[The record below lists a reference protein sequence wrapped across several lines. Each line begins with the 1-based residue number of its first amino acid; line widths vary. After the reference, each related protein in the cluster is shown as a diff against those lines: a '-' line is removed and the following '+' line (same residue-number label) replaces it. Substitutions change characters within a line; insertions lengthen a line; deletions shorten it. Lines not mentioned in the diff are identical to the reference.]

1 MTYDPHKMRI
11 HDMRPISS
19 DVSLDTQG
27 FALVEQR
34 SAVQDFWD
42 DDEVRRVYYPE
53 AERVIKQVTGASR
66 VFIFDHLQRRRVT
79 GLQDRAPGGPRQPA
93 TRVHVD
99 HTAKSGPQRVR
110 DLLPDEAEELLKGR
124 VQVINFVA
132 PALQPAAG
140 RAARGVRLPH
150 RRMPTTSCPRTW
162 STRNGSA
169 RPIRCGTTRRTS
181 WYYVPEMRRDEA
193 LLLKIADTRTDIPA
207 RFMPHTS
214 FTDPTTPAR
223 RASARKHRGP
233 HARLPPGLRLGSSSP
248 CPHTFPSPARA
259 GEGQGGGDA
268 ALRRRSTAMLSGV
281 YRFPQMESVVFGKPF
296 AEALAQ
302 EVDRLDARA
311 VFVLASGTLSRETD
325 LVERLRQVLGNRF
338 AGVCAKIGAHTPRT
352 DVVAAAN
359 AAREAGADLIVT
371 LGGGSVTDAAKMVGL
386 CLGNDVTDARAA
398 RRLPRPRSPPTARPS
413 ARRSSRRACARSRS
427 RRPCRPASSRP
438 APAAP
443 TPRATSRKA
452 SAIR

>member
-1 MTYDPHKMRI
+1 MSKTDSLPYVEAELNYLGPMTERPRYYAYEIGERSNMTYDPHKMRI

-66 VFIFDHLQRRRVT
+66 VFIFDHLQRRRIT

-124 VQVINFVA
+124 VQVINFWRPLFSPLQDAPLAVCDSRTVA
-132 PALQPAAG
+132 AEDLVPSDLVYKERVGETYSVRYNPAHQ
-140 RAARGVRLPH
+140 
-150 RRMPTTSCPRTW
+150 
-162 STRNGSA
+162 
-169 RPIRCGTTRRTS
+169 

-214 FTDPTTPAR
+214 FTDPTTP
-223 RASARKHRGP
+223 P
-233 HARLPPGLRLGSSSP
+233 
-248 CPHTFPSPARA
+248 
-259 GEGQGGGDA
+259 
-268 ALRRRSTAMLSGV
+268 
-281 YRFPQMESVVFGKPF
+281 
-296 AEALAQ
+296 
-302 EVDRLDARA
+302 DARPRESIEVRTL
-311 VFVLASGTLSRETD
+311 VF
-325 LVERLRQVLGNRF
+325 
-338 AGVCAKIGAHTPRT
+338 H
-352 DVVAAAN
+352 
-359 AAREAGADLIVT
+359 
-371 LGGGSVTDAAKMVGL
+371 
-386 CLGNDVTDARAA
+386 
-398 RRLPRPRSPPTARPS
+398 S
-413 ARRSSRRACARSRS
+413 A
-427 RRPCRPASSRP
+427 
-438 APAAP
+438 
-443 TPRATSRKA
+443 
-452 SAIR
+452 